1 MRSLKSHETSILFVV
16 YQLLFRSNIWPSGAT
31 SQFEMPNIPF
41 QREYVVDYIHAY
53 SYFSF
58 LLYCTR
64 DGAHSNIFQ
73 QVNLMCTSIV
83 TYTPVLRSYVVLC
96 DLRMGMK
103 CNGHEVCTTAIS
115 DACSVPNC
123 CAQHFVIVIGLFL
136 PESSV
141 RAKAS
146 CSHLCP

>member
-1 MRSLKSHETSILFVV
+1 MKLL
-16 YQLLFRSNIWPSGAT
+16 YYLLFANCFLGAIYGLLVPRHNLKCLIYPFKENMWLIIST
-31 SQFEMPNIPF
+31 PTVIFLFYYIVPEMGHIQTF
-41 QREYVVDYIHAY
+41 
-53 SYFSF
+53 
-58 LLYCTR
+58 
-64 DGAHSNIFQ
+64 FQ

-83 TYTPVLRSYVVLC
+83 TDTPVLRSYVVLC

-103 CNGHEVCTTAIS
+103 CNGHKVCTTAIS

-141 RAKAS
+141 RAEAS